1 MCAASRG
8 TAAPRS
14 TCVSSVWSQCKGFIA
29 SQVALRSKND
39 GSAQAAAIRNEAIMA
54 TAVVEGIQVPQI
66 ELSPNVKKG
75 LSVAGQASA
84 LTVKSVSDRTQAGE
98 LGRDGRGSR
107 RW

>member
-1 MCAASRG
+1 
-8 TAAPRS
+8 
-14 TCVSSVWSQCKGFIA
+14 
-29 SQVALRSKND
+29 
-39 GSAQAAAIRNEAIMA
+39 MA
-54 TAVVEGIQVPQI
+54 TVVVEGIQVPQI

-107 RW
+107 RWRQNRASRSATRSIPSMN